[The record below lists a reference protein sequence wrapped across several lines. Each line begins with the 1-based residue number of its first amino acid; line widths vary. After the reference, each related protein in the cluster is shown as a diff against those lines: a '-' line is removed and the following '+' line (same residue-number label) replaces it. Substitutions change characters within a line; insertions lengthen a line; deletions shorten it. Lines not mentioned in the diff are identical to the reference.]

1 MKLERR
7 LEKENEVSL
16 KQVRRRI
23 VVNRFCAFRD
33 QSVII
38 TMLIIKNF
46 CRGLISGNEKRSTKF
61 VLLLLVIS
69 KACDK
74 NLLYRVFY

>member
-46 CRGLISGNEKRSTKF
+46 CRGLISGNEKRSKF